1 MSLLSNL
8 TLDYEILAD
17 DPIEMGIRYGKSILS
32 SVSDTV
38 VAAEQFVEQ
47 QQFKKRQAVPVKL
60 QARTPATRRP
70 QAPKRDLSS
79 SASRRSFIDYS
90 ARSTA
95 MGYSRRNMV
104 GAL

>member
-32 SVSDTV
+32 SVSNTV

-47 QQFKKRQAVPVKL
+47 QQFKKRQTVPVKV
-60 QARTPATRRP
+60 QVRATAARRP
-70 QAPKRDLSS
+70 QAAQRNHSS
-79 SASRRSFIDYS
+79 SSPRRSFIDYS